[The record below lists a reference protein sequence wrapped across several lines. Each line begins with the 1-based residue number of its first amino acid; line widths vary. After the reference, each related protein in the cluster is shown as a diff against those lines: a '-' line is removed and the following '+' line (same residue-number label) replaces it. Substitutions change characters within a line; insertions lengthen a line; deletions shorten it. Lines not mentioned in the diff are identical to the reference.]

1 MTRIPHLRLRLVRKE
16 KLMIVRRGPIQ
27 KEILKQKNQQ
37 IKSGKMKTRNSNK
50 KKLKM
55 QKELVKKR

>member
-27 KEILKQKNQQ
+27 KENLKQKNQQ